1 MSDDGQSA
9 ARRGGNDRRH
19 GHDATDMTY
28 RLVAVDLDGTL
39 LTHEKRVSPRTRR
52 ALAALTARGCH
63 VVVATGRPFDVLRV
77 FCAGV
82 ALTAPQITFNGAVI
96 HDLIAGRDL
105 YRQLVPPAYVRPTI
119 DFFVEAGVPS
129 ALYTTDGLYLDRRMP
144 NPADWTPPPLPP
156 AIYLDDMR
164 QAADHPSI
172 KVVGQADPET
182 VTRLRPRAV
191 AAFGRDLYVTQTA
204 ANLLEFLHP
213 DVSKGSALRRVAALL
228 GVARE
233 EIIAFGDSH
242 NDLTMFAY
250 AGLAVAMRNAT
261 PEVRAGADLVAES
274 NEEDGVAAALERLGL
289 VEG

>member
-1 MSDDGQSA
+1 
-9 ARRGGNDRRH
+9 
-19 GHDATDMTY
+19 MTY

-96 HDLIAGRDL
+96 HDLITGRDL

>member
-1 MSDDGQSA
+1 
-9 ARRGGNDRRH
+9 
-19 GHDATDMTY
+19 MTY

-39 LTHEKRVSPRTRR
+39 LTREKRVSPRTRR
-52 ALAALTARGCH
+52 ALAALTAQGCH
-63 VVVATGRPFDVLRV
+63 VIVATGRPFAVLRV

-96 HDLIAGRDL
+96 HDPTAGRDL
-105 YRQLVPPAYVRPTI
+105 YRQLVPPTYVRPTI

-129 ALYTTDGLYLDRRMP
+129 ALYTTDGLYLDQRMP

-156 AIYLDDMR
+156 ATCLDDMR

-182 VTRLRPRAV
+182 IARLRPHAV
-191 AAFGRDLYVTQTA
+191 ATFGRDLYVTQTA

-261 PEVRAGADLVAES
+261 PEVREGADLVTES
-274 NEEDGVAAALERLGL
+274 NEEDGVAVALARLGL